1 MTMMGMDAAF
11 FFFLLFFFL
20 VFFFFFFFFCC
31 CCCCRLVVCLL
42 LGDDHERKKI
52 TSSKWVGVEA
62 VVGGM
67 RKHMIAFQHP
77 TTSQGINN
85 NKSSNPAAEETLE

>member
-1 MTMMGMDAAF
+1 MGG
-11 FFFLLFFFL
+11 
-20 VFFFFFFFFCC
+20 
-31 CCCCRLVVCLL
+31 R
-42 LGDDHERKKI
+42 E
-52 TSSKWVGVEA
+52 T

-77 TTSQGINN
+77 TTSQGTNN